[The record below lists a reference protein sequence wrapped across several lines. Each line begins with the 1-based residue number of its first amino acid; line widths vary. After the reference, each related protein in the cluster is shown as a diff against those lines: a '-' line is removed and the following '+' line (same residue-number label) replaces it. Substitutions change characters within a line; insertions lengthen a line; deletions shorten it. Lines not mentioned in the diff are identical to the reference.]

1 MQTCQRFRGMEDH
14 RVSTEEYINP
24 ITNTWERKDTPP
36 RRSPYDRMRVTL
48 DTGSDSL
55 TQQADKDRTDINNI
69 VNHFQ
74 RTGEIPFSAVRRQEP
89 QYGDVSNLHG
99 FMDENI
105 QRREEAIARLTE
117 LENDLAQEKQPELA
131 EQIGNLIETL
141 NNPPPP
147 KIEDQESPE

>member
-1 MQTCQRFRGMEDH
+1 MSDE
-14 RVSTEEYINP
+14 VLNP
-24 ITNTWERKDTPP
+24 ITSTWERKETPP

-99 FMDENI
+99 FLDENI

-117 LENDLAQEKQPELA
+117 LENHLAEEKQPQLA

-141 NNPPPP
+141 QNTPATEVSSETPSD
-147 KIEDQESPE
+147 E